1 MASPTSPIREND
13 GMDEDA
19 AIRLRRVI
27 TKLAR
32 QLNVSSTG
40 EGLTPSQASVLGL
53 VVGRGPLSIS
63 ELTELEGLNPTMTSR
78 VLGVLDTMGLIERTP
93 DPSDLRSASITAT
106 TEGRRSDER
115 IKALRAEGVSAAM
128 DRLPAAQQKAVLA
141 ALPALEALRS
151 ELVRA
156 VHTPP
161 AGPAPD

>member
-1 MASPTSPIREND
+1 
-13 GMDEDA
+13 MDEDA
-19 AIRLRRVI
+19 AIRLRQVI

-40 EGLTPSQASVLGL
+40 EGLTPSQASLLGL

-78 VLGVLDTMGLIERTP
+78 MLGVLDTMGLIERTP

-106 TEGRRSDER
+106 PAGRRSDER

-128 DRLPAAQQKAVLA
+128 DRLSPAQQKAVLA
-141 ALPALEALRS
+141 ALPALEALRT
-151 ELVRA
+151 ELAAA
-156 VHTPP
+156 VQVKDGARDT
-161 AGPAPD
+161 AGA

>member
-1 MASPTSPIREND
+1 
-13 GMDEDA
+13 MDEDA
-19 AIRLRRVI
+19 AIRLRQVI

-40 EGLTPSQASVLGL
+40 EGLTPSQASLLGL

-78 VLGVLDTMGLIERTP
+78 MLGVLDTMGLIERTP

-106 TEGRRSDER
+106 PAGRRSDER

-128 DRLPAAQQKAVLA
+128 DRLSPAQQKAVLA
-141 ALPALEALRS
+141 ALPALEALRT
-151 ELVRA
+151 ELAAA
-156 VHTPP
+156 VQVKDGARDS
-161 AGPAPD
+161 AGA

>member
-1 MASPTSPIREND
+1 
-13 GMDEDA
+13 MDEDV
-19 AIRLRRVI
+19 AIRLRQVI

-63 ELTELEGLNPTMTSR
+63 ELTDLEGLNPTMTSR

-106 TEGRRSDER
+106 QEGRRRDER
-115 IKALRAEGVSAAM
+115 IKARRAAVVSAAM
-128 DRLPAAQQKAVLA
+128 DRLPAAQQKAITA
-141 ALPALEALRS
+141 ALPALEALRN
-151 ELVRA
+151 ELARA
-156 VHTPP
+156 VDTPP
-161 AGPAPD
+161 AGAARR